1 MFFYLIVIL
10 SVVFF
15 GSKILNLLLSGKLF
29 EPGAF
34 KESFSE
40 IKKNLWWGM
49 KTFVIVWLLY
59 LIFIWWVRN
68 R

>member
-1 MFFYLIVIL
+1 MFFYLIFIL
-10 SVVFF
+10 LLVFF
-15 GSKILNLLLSGKLF
+15 GSKILNLLMSGKLF
-29 EPGAF
+29 EPGAL
-34 KESFSE
+34 KESFRE
-40 IKKNLWWGM
+40 TKKNIWWGM